1 MAESGGNEM
10 AVVGMPAPE
19 VALRRHRF
27 TIQEYHRMGEAGI
40 FDGDDRVELIEG
52 DIVRMPPIGP
62 VHASEVD
69 RLTAMFTAR
78 LRDRAIVR
86 VQNPLALPA
95 QTSEPL
101 PDVILLRPRP
111 DFYRS
116 GHPEPEDA
124 LLVVEVMDSSARYD
138 RRVKL
143 PLYARAGVLEVWLVD
158 LSVASI
164 EVYRDLAAHDYSERR
179 VLSRGE
185 SLAIQAFPDIVFSV
199 ADLIG

>member
-1 MAESGGNEM
+1 M

-27 TIQEYHRMGEAGI
+27 TIEEYHRMGEAGI
-40 FDGDDRVELIEG
+40 FDGDNRVELIEG

-86 VQNPLALPA
+86 VQNPLVLPA

-116 GHPEPEDA
+116 GHPEPGDA

-158 LSVASI
+158 LSAAKL
-164 EVYRDLAAHDYSERR
+164 EVYRDLSAREYSERR

-199 ADLIG
+199 TDLIG